1 MGTTPV
7 PTSHYLGTE
16 TEYIVSDDHYEE
28 LMDQLKVVQDRVRA
42 CVYKKATGLYLHGRP
57 GTSKTHTV
65 RSLLD
70 RLAVGYGYSNGHLTP
85 IGLFDLLDEN
95 RDRIIVLDDV
105 SAIFNQPIALQL
117 LLAAL
122 GNGHDPSGVRV
133 VRYKTAKE
141 DRTVQFSGAIVALSN
156 LALSGHHETILP
168 ALRDRIQ
175 VIHYDPSDEQIVA
188 LCRHIA
194 DGGMHG
200 LTPKACRTVLAY
212 LLGRLEGEELRP
224 SVRLFVDKALRD
236 FELHEAGCTETH
248 WHDLINSTI
257 RQELMQLTQPTTDLS
272 RAERISAERRMALE
286 IYRAFE
292 DTDSRIKAWSER
304 TGSAKSSF
312 YRRLKELKAE
322 GMIARA

>member
-1 MGTTPV
+1 MGGN
-7 PTSHYLGTE
+7 HYDGL
-16 TEYIVSDDHYEE
+16 
-28 LMDQLKVVQDRVRA
+28 LDQLKVVKDRVRA
-42 CVYKKATGLYLHGRP
+42 CIHKKATGLYLHGRP

-70 RLAVGYGYSNGHLTP
+70 RLAIGYGYSNGHLTP

-122 GNGHDPSGVRV
+122 GKGHDASGGRV
-133 VRYKTAKE
+133 VRYKTAKG

-156 LALSGHHETILP
+156 LSLSGHHETILP

-188 LCRHIA
+188 LCGHIA
-194 DGGMHG
+194 DGGLHG
-200 LTPKACRTVLAY
+200 LTPKECHMVLAY

-224 SVRLFVDKALRD
+224 SVRLYVDKALRD
-236 FELHEAGCTETH
+236 YDLWKAGCTETH

-257 RQELMQLTQPTTDLS
+257 RQELLQLTQPTNDLS
-272 RAERISAERRMALE
+272 RAERLAAERRIALD
-286 IYRAFE
+286 IYYMFE
-292 DTDSRIKAWSER
+292 DAESRLGAWTER
-304 TGSAKSSF
+304 TGSGKSSF
-312 YRRLKELKAE
+312 YRRLKELREEK
-322 GMIARA
+322 MIE